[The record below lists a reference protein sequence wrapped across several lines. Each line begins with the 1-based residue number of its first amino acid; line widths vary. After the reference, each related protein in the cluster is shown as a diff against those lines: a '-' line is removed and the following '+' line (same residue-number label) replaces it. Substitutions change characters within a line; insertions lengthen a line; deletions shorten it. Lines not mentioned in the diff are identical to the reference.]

1 LNRQLFLLKR
11 EYSQIQELRLEN
23 ERLRRMLNFVSQT
36 EYSYIPALVIN
47 RSLGETLNS
56 VTLDKG
62 KKQGL
67 KRGSLVLSSAG
78 FVGRLVEVDD
88 NHSLCQLI
96 LDSRMGIAVK
106 VQRNRIDGILHWDSG
121 DLCRLDGILHSMD
134 VVIGDTLITSG
145 IGGVFPKGFSVG
157 MVTSVQKK
165 RELLFQQIYVKP
177 FTDFHRLEEVFVLD
191 R

>member
-78 FVGRLVEVDD
+78 IVGRLVEVDD